1 LPLYDEYWMPVRGQG
16 DWEEYRKLILAELQ
30 RLHGGVEEVKATLGE
45 MRSSE
50 ISRLNARIAV
60 MESEVK
66 IRGGI
71 WGLIGAAVPT
81 TVAVMWIL
89 VNK

>member
-1 LPLYDEYWMPVRGQG
+1 MAVKGQG
-16 DWEEYRKLILAELQ
+16 DWGEYRTLILAELQ
-30 RLHGGVEEVKATLGE
+30 RLHGGVEEVKVTLNE

-50 ISRLNARIAV
+50 IARLNARIAV

-81 TVAVMWIL
+81 TVAVIWIL